1 MPIYSLKSRTLRAK
15 QTNSLNLST
24 VITTSPRSPSPF
36 CLCFWNSHKG
46 GDPYC

>member
-36 CLCFWNSHKG
+36 CLYSGTFSWAFAG
-46 GDPYC
+46 